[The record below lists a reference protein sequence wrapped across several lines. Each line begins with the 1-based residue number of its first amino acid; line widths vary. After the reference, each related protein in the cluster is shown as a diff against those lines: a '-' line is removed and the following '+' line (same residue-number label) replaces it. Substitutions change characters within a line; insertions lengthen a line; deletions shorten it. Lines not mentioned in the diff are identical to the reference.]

1 MDHQLFR
8 KESIDRISSPEE
20 MHDYMR
26 VTSPK
31 LWMIL
36 SAVIALLVGFIVYAS
51 TSVMESTIDIKVT
64 STYGFVTGDLP
75 LSQLDLVKIHMP
87 VRINGENGEIKDVS
101 QASRL
106 ALEIHMDD
114 EHTLEDG
121 TYMLTFVDQHGLP
134 EGMTDD
140 PYLVFVEKGVTSA
153 YDMRGEMERAFQ
165 TDRRVRLDETL
176 GTVTGAHSYDYATV
190 SIALD
195 DISKQLPDGVYDAQ
209 IVTESTTP
217 ISFLLN

>member
-1 MDHQLFR
+1 
-8 KESIDRISSPEE
+8 
-20 MHDYMR
+20 
-26 VTSPK
+26 
-31 LWMIL
+31 
-36 SAVIALLVGFIVYAS
+36 ALLVGFIVYAS

-87 VRINGENGEIKDVS
+87 VRINGENGEIKDIS

-153 YDMRGEMERAFQ
+153 YDMRGELERAFQ
-165 TDRRVRLDETL
+165 SDRRVRLDEKL

>member
-36 SAVIALLVGFIVYAS
+36 S
-51 TSVMESTIDIKVT
+51 
-64 STYGFVTGDLP
+64 
-75 LSQLDLVKIHMP
+75 
-87 VRINGENGEIKDVS
+87 VS

-153 YDMRGEMERAFQ
+153 YDMRGELERAFQ
-165 TDRRVRLDETL
+165 SDRRVRLDEKL